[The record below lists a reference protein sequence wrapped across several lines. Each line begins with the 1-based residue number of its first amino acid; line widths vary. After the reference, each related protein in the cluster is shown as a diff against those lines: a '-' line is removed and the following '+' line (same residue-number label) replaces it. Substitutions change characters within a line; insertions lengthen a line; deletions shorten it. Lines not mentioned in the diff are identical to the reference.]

1 MENEKQNGDKKG
13 IAISF
18 YKAFKSFVTTL
29 PLMLGIILILG
40 LFRTFV
46 SKEMLISIFTGG
58 TFQNTFI
65 GALVGSIFTGNPV
78 TGYIIGGELIKGNVN
93 LLAITSF
100 IVAWVTV
107 GIIQLPAEAKILG
120 RKFAFDR
127 NILSFILSILVSMA
141 TVKTLTV
148 IQ

>member
-1 MENEKQNGDKKG
+1 LLNKKDDKKG

-18 YKAFKSFVTTL
+18 YKAFKSFGTTL
-29 PLMLGIILILG
+29 PIMLGIILILG
-40 LFRTFV
+40 LFRTFI
-46 SKEMLISIFTGG
+46 SKEMLISIFTGD
-58 TFQNTFI
+58 TFQSTFI
-65 GALVGSIFTGNPV
+65 GALVGSVFTGNPV
-78 TGYIIGGELIKGNVN
+78 TSYIIGGELIKENVN

-107 GIIQLPAEAKILG
+107 GIIQLPAEAGILG
-120 RKFAFDR
+120 RKFAFNR

-141 TVKTLTV
+141 TVKALTV

>member
-18 YKAFKSFVTTL
+18 YKAFKSFGTTL
-29 PLMLGIILILG
+29 PIMLGIILILG

-46 SKEMLISIFTGG
+46 SKEMLISIFTGN
-58 TFQNTFI
+58 TFQSTFI

-78 TGYIIGGELIKGNVN
+78 TSYIIGGELIKENVN

-100 IVAWVTV
+100 IMAWVTV
-107 GIIQLPAEAKILG
+107 GIIQLPAEAGILG
-120 RKFAFDR
+120 RKFAFNR
-127 NILSFILSILVSMA
+127 NFLSFILSILVSMA

>member
-13 IAISF
+13 IAVSF
-18 YKAFKSFVTTL
+18 YKAFKSFGTTL
-29 PLMLGIILILG
+29 PIMLGIILILG

-46 SKEMLISIFTGG
+46 SKEMVISIFTGD
-58 TFQNTFI
+58 TFQSTFI

-78 TGYIIGGELIKGNVN
+78 TSYIIGGELIKENVN

-107 GIIQLPAEAKILG
+107 GIIQLPAEAGILG
-120 RKFAFDR
+120 RKFAFNR
-127 NILSFILSILVSMA
+127 NILSFILSILVSIA

>member
-1 MENEKQNGDKKG
+1 MLNKKDDKKG

-18 YKAFKSFVTTL
+18 YKAFKSFGTTL
-29 PLMLGIILILG
+29 PIMLGIILILG
-40 LFRTFV
+40 LFRTFI
-46 SKEMLISIFTGG
+46 SKEMLISIFTGD
-58 TFQNTFI
+58 TFQSTFI
-65 GALVGSIFTGNPV
+65 GALVGSVFTGNPV
-78 TGYIIGGELIKGNVN
+78 TSYIIGGELIKENVN

-107 GIIQLPAEAKILG
+107 GIIQLPAEAGILG
-120 RKFAFDR
+120 RKFAFNR

-141 TVKTLTV
+141 TVKALTV